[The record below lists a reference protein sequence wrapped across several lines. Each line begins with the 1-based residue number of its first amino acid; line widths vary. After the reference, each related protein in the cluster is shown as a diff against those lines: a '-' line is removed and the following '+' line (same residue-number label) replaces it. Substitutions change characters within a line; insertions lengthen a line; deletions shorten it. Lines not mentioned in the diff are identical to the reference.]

1 MDRRFVYLDYA
12 ASAPLRPEA
21 VAARSAYE
29 AEPWACAN
37 PSSLHTLGR
46 EAQAALEG
54 ARRTVAACL
63 GCGFRPMDVSFCGGG
78 TEANNLGVVG
88 LAEGAR
94 ERDPGRRRVVL
105 SAVEH
110 DSVIDLASPLKARGF
125 SVDVAS
131 PDPSGAVGPDR
142 VAPLLGDDVALVCL
156 MAANNETG
164 VVQPVPAVAE
174 AAKASGA
181 LVFVDAI
188 QAFGRIPLG
197 LSPVDGVS
205 IAGHKIGAP
214 QGTAALAVR
223 GGAPYRNQEFGGGQ
237 EGGRRPGTPDVAGA
251 VALAAVSELCV
262 GAIPEV
268 RPAVAAL
275 AQGVYG
281 RLCAPGTGIRP
292 TAGAEVG
299 DDRLP
304 GIVSVVVEG
313 VESET
318 LILAL
323 DAAGFEVSAGSACS
337 SGSLDPSHVLT
348 AMGIP
353 RDLALGSL
361 RVSFDE
367 RVDPADLDA
376 FCDELLAV
384 VARWR

>member
-1 MDRRFVYLDYA
+1 MDRRYVYLDYA

-21 VAARSAYE
+21 VEARAAYE

-46 EAQAALEG
+46 AAQASLEE
-54 ARRTVAACL
+54 ARRAMAACL
-63 GCGFRPMDVSFCGGG
+63 GHGFRPMDVAFCGGG
-78 TEANNLGVVG
+78 TEANNLGVLG

-94 ERDPGRRRVVL
+94 ARDPKRCRVLL

-110 DSVIDLASPLKARGF
+110 DSVIDLVSPLKARGF
-125 SVDVAS
+125 AVDLVGAGA
-131 PDPSGAVGPDR
+131 SGAVGLSQ
-142 VAPLLGDDVALVCL
+142 VQGLLEADVALVCL

-164 VVQPVPAVAE
+164 VVQPVDAVAA
-174 AAKASGA
+174 AAKAAGA
-181 LVFVDAI
+181 SVFVDAI
-188 QAFGRIPLG
+188 QAFGRIPLELG
-197 LSPVDGVS
+197 HADGVS
-205 IAGHKIGAP
+205 LAGHKIGAP

-223 GGAPYRNQEFGGGQ
+223 GGSPYRNQEFGGGQ
-237 EGGRRPGTPDVAGA
+237 EGGVRPGTQDVAGA
-251 VALAAVSELCV
+251 VALAAVSQACV
-262 GAIPEV
+262 GAMDET
-268 RPAVAAL
+268 RPVVAERAR
-275 AQGVYG
+275 AVYG

-292 TAGAEVG
+292 TAGMEVG

-304 GIVSVVVEG
+304 GIVSLLVEG

-376 FCDELLAV
+376 FCDELLAAV
-384 VARWR
+384 SRWR